1 MLDCCTHW
9 ITPVD
14 SSHQTVTRRFS
25 VSSTTLRYT
34 VPEFGPL
41 KLWSCIVPVSSS
53 LHFIPYNALCLCMD
67 IPHSSKLNSCMI
79 FAHADPARYHVMDSD
94 VRPLCS
100 AVTDAPRPIIQ
111 ASDTRRARLKYH
123 SALMP
128 ASAPQC
134 KHLPLSP
141 ARSPCSRDMMDR
153 DRPLCSTP
161 ETLLDKSSRPR
172 ARDAPRPIIQAS
184 CTGCS

>member
-9 ITPVD
+9 ITPVLLHIKL
-14 SSHQTVTRRFS
+14 SRAGFS
-25 VSSTTLRYT
+25 VSLTTLRYT

-53 LHFIPYNALCLCMD
+53 LHFIPYNALFLCID
-67 IPHSSKLNSCMI
+67 ILHSSKLKSCMI

-128 ASAPQC
+128 ASVPQC
-134 KHLPLSP
+134 THLPLSS
-141 ARSPCSRDMMDR
+141 ARSPCNRDMMDR
-153 DRPLCSTP
+153 DVRPLCSTP
-161 ETLLDKSSRPR
+161 
-172 ARDAPRPIIQAS
+172 RDAPRPVIQAS
-184 CTGCS
+184 SPRRS

>member
-9 ITPVD
+9 ITPVLLHIEL
-14 SSHQTVTRRFS
+14 SRAGFS
-25 VSSTTLRYT
+25 VSPTTLRYT

-53 LHFIPYNALCLCMD
+53 LHFIPYNALCLCID

-100 AVTDAPRPIIQ
+100 AVTEAPRQLVQ
-111 ASDTRRARLKYH
+111 ASDTRRARLNTT
-123 SALMP
+123 
-128 ASAPQC
+128 
-134 KHLPLSP
+134 LPLCP
-141 ARSPCSRDMMDR
+141 PVFRNAHTYRYR
-153 DRPLCSTP
+153 RPGRHATA
-161 ETLLDKSSRPR
+161 T
-172 ARDAPRPIIQAS
+172 
-184 CTGCS
+184 